1 MQVLSHDVDLRANLR
16 ALLTT
21 IQGGNVSTF
30 FKEMMPTMQ
39 SNLDIFLHKYLKYP
53 AIKTMAVGRVK
64 KSKTLN
70 MTL

>member
-16 ALLTT
+16 APLTT

-30 FKEMMPTMQ
+30 FKEMMPRVQ
-39 SNLDIFLHKYLKYP
+39 SNLDIFLHKYP
-53 AIKTMAVGRVK
+53 AIKRMAVGRVK

>member
-16 ALLTT
+16 APLTT

-30 FKEMMPTMQ
+30 FKEMMPAVHT
-39 SNLDIFLHKYLKYP
+39 NLDIFLHERPARQALQ
-53 AIKTMAVGRVK
+53 AIKRVK
-64 KSKTLN
+64 KAKTLN